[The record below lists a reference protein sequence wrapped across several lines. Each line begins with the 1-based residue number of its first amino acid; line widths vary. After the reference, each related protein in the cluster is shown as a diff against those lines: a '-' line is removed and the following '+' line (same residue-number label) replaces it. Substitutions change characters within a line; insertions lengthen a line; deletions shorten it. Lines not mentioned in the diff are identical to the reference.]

1 MPDLNFDPS
10 PAVAIDAIDTRPT
23 SPYETELNIGIVKGR
38 KRKVDLSHQKIEINK
53 AASSLG
59 KIGGPKRG

>member
-23 SPYETELNIGIVKGR
+23 SSYDTELNNAIVKGR